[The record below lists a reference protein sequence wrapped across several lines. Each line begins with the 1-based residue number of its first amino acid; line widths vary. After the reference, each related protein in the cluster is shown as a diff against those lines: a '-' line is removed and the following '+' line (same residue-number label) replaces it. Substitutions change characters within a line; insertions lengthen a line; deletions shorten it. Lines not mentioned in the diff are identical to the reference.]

1 VDVEHTLLTSA
12 GALLRDYAGATSRVE
27 AGRPPAA
34 ALQVLKDHVSVD
46 VPRHPGPPPASFA
59 RTPPTDDLARSMRAR
74 HLATVC
80 LADVPDGPLLGRNAA
95 GVLAAVRQATLGELS
110 RSPLDR
116 LAWIDERQKGERNE
130 THAALLSAVVSRRGR
145 PGLGDPVRYH
155 LYLGARCAE

>member
-1 VDVEHTLLTSA
+1 MTETLPSLEGSLQVQLTLRARPPILPPPRDGLLRWCVDWSAVDVEHTLLTSA

-80 LADVPDGPLLGRNAA
+80 LADVPDCC
-95 GVLAAVRQATLGELS
+95 ATRESAEIRTGCPQLS
-110 RSPLDR
+110 DPERGGLR
-116 LAWIDERQKGERNE
+116 LA
-130 THAALLSAVVSRRGR
+130 SATRRR
-145 PGLGDPVRYH
+145 
-155 LYLGARCAE
+155 